1 MVRPQEMIKSKKDF
15 EVGFTRIVEHTVTS
29 SASVIVT
36 TLETL
41 MRSGTLPADLFEMAH
56 RAALTA
62 RDMASRVNAV
72 SELFGS
78 ADSFSKLSPASY
90 NVEQFMSVLIEQ
102 INLAIGDKL
111 HGDITFHMEA
121 EEERNAV
128 FDARR
133 ISIIMYHLIG
143 NSIKHGRTDNKN
155 VRVTCRSEAGAI
167 EICIRDFGGGLPAR
181 IYRDPFTYK
190 GRLGASNLA
199 DGMPHKVT
207 GLGLPLCYKLAKD
220 MGGDL
225 LAKNLK
231 GGARFTLILPQEKR
245 RLHEPKIFIPDAAL
259 MKKWMAAVF
268 LEEENYDDN
277 L

>member
-1 MVRPQEMIKSKKDF
+1 MDRPREMIKSQKDF

-56 RAALTA
+56 RAALSA

-78 ADSFSKLSPASY
+78 ADSFSKLRPASY
-90 NVEQFMSVLIEQ
+90 NVEQFMSVLVEQ
-102 INLAIGDKL
+102 INRAIGDKL
-111 HGDITFHMEA
+111 RGDIMFHMEA

-133 ISIIMYHLIG
+133 MSIIMYHLIG

-155 VRVTCRSEAGAI
+155 VRVTCRSEAGMM
-167 EICIRDFGGGLPAR
+167 EICVRDFGGGLPAR

-190 GRLGASNLA
+190 GGLGTGRMA
-199 DGMPHKVT
+199 DGMPPKVT
-207 GLGLPLCYKLAKD
+207 GLGLPLCYKLTKD
-220 MGGDL
+220 MGGEL
-225 LAKNLK
+225 LVKNLK
-231 GGARFTLILPQEKR
+231 GGVKFTLILPQEKK
-245 RLHEPKIFIPDAAL
+245 RLHEPKVFIPDTAL
-259 MKKWMAAVF
+259 MQNCMASVF
-268 LEEENYDDN
+268 LKEENHDDN